1 MELVGHGV
9 KTGEGDSDERELSPP
24 QRGPGAPRGH
34 NEQHTEYQVLG
45 KMSCHVHDVGIG
57 AENGGSKAHEPTL
70 DRGQGAGAVE
80 IAAGV
85 GGHEKDHARPQGD
98 DNPGEYEVGSLR
110 HRR

>member
-1 MELVGHGV
+1 MELIGHGV
-9 KTGEGDSDERELSPP
+9 KTGEGDGDERELSPS

-45 KMSCHVHDVGIG
+45 KMSCHIHDVGIG

-70 DRGQGAGAVE
+70 DRGQRAGAVE

-85 GGHEKDHARPQGD
+85 GGHEEDHARPQGD